1 VIRAARNARIAIW
14 LEGLSGAGKS
24 ATAQA
29 IAAELAQ
36 RARRARVL
44 DGDQLRDGLN
54 ADLGFSRVDRLEA
67 ARRTATVSVQV
78 AARGVVPVTAMITP
92 YARSR
97 SEARA
102 LHEAAGVTFFEV
114 WVATPIEVC
123 VARDVKGLY
132 AAAERGELT
141 RMTGVDDPFEEPE
154 DPDCIIDA
162 SVTPAIDLAR
172 VVLSAAGSGV
182 ARLVAR

>member
-1 VIRAARNARIAIW
+1 MGAARDARLAIW
-14 LEGLSGAGKS
+14 LVGLSGAGKS
-24 ATAQA
+24 AIAQA

-36 RARRARVL
+36 RARPVLVL
-44 DGDQLRDGLN
+44 DGDELRDGLN
-54 ADLGFSRVDRLEA
+54 ADLGFGRADRLEA
-67 ARRTATVSVQV
+67 ARRTAAVSVQV
-78 AARGVVPVTAMITP
+78 ASAGVVAVTAMITP
-92 YARSR
+92 YRRSGTA
-97 SEARA
+97 ARA
-102 LHEAAGVTFFEV
+102 AHEAAGVAFFEV

-123 VARDVKGLY
+123 VARDRKGLY
-132 AAAERGELT
+132 AAARRGQLT
-141 RMTGVDDPFEEPE
+141 GMTGIDDPFEEPE